1 MAEMTD
7 ELAASVKEIEQM
19 AGLSDVDEEALAAVK
34 TKRNR
39 IVRSDRFALV
49 QAMAAAAN
57 RERERRQMV
66 DDAQMAEARK
76 QFYREFDAIAA
87 RRRAVLPHWRERTEE
102 ERAEGL
108 RQLDEWA
115 AERAKQ
121 G

>member
-1 MAEMTD
+1 
-7 ELAASVKEIEQM
+7 M

-66 DDAQMAEARK
+66 DEAQMAEARE

-121 G
+121 